1 VPRCQLTYACST
13 DKTYE
18 QHTKSLAAS
27 GLIARKQEPLAKQS
41 SELALKTSELD
52 NIQKDPYW
60 AEDIDM
66 KARVEEL
73 TEETQKLSRFISGV
87 QSHIERWK
95 LLDRKIEQRRDLLLA
110 GREALR
116 DSVEVTDTDTF

>member
-1 VPRCQLTYACST
+1 
-13 DKTYE
+13 
-18 QHTKSLAAS
+18 
-27 GLIARKQEPLAKQS
+27 
-41 SELALKTSELD
+41 
-52 NIQKDPYW
+52 
-60 AEDIDM
+60 M
-66 KARVEEL
+66 EEL
-73 TEETQKLSRFISGV
+73 NEETQKLSRFISGV